1 MRVKPSIGTQ
11 LCLTIAALWCSCI
24 MPVLAVSPLAATP
37 VVLHPGANSSELEIQ
52 RALDQ
57 LPAAGG
63 TVVLPPG
70 VYQIHRPVFL
80 NRNGVTLSGSGD
92 LTVLRLAD
100 QADCPVVVLGSTLGH
115 PAQILHDLRLS
126 DLVIDGNRTHQLIEQ
141 WRDPMNTSGI
151 QNNGIMI
158 QAVSNSVVE
167 RVVAAHCRSGGLVTA
182 NGTRNL
188 TVTDFTSFDN
198 QFDGLACYK
207 TENSV
212 FTKLDLH
219 DNQCAGISLDLD
231 FDHNVISD
239 STLTGNDL
247 GIFMRE
253 SRDNRFRNLN
263 IAQSRHD
270 GVFLAQWGTFAPA
283 TGWRLIPQTECTDN
297 RFSELKIH
305 ACAGVAFCVHD
316 PACVNNVVEDGF
328 FSGNLNDRSIQGGA
342 GASQNHGSLTAKSP
356 VE

>member
-1 MRVKPSIGTQ
+1 MRVKPSI
-11 LCLTIAALWCSCI
+11 LTKLSLTLGALFCSCI
-24 MPVLAVSPLAATP
+24 MPVSAVATP
-37 VVLHPGANSSELEIQ
+37 AGTPMILHPGGNASEVEIQ

-57 LPAAGG
+57 LPAGGG
-63 TVVLPPG
+63 TVILPPG
-70 VYQIHRPVFL
+70 IYEIHHPVIL
-80 NRNGVTLSGSGD
+80 NRNGMTLSGSGD
-92 LTVLRLAD
+92 RTILRLAD

-115 PAQILHDLRLS
+115 PKQILHDLRLS
-126 DLVIDGNRTHQLIEQ
+126 DLVIDGNRTHQLYEQ
-141 WRDPMNTSGI
+141 WRDPLNTSGI

-158 QAVSNSVVE
+158 QAVSNSIVE

-182 NGTRNL
+182 NRTRNL
-188 TVTDFTSFDN
+188 TVRDFTSFDN
-198 QFDGLACYK
+198 QFDGLACYE

-231 FDHNVISD
+231 FNHNVISD
-239 STLTGNDL
+239 STLTSNDL

-253 SRDNRFRNLN
+253 SRGNQFRNLT
-263 IAQSRHD
+263 IGQSRHD

-283 TGWRLIPQTECTDN
+283 TGWRLIPQTECADN

-316 PACVNNVVEDGF
+316 PACVNNVVEDGI
-328 FSGNLNDRSIQGGA
+328 FSGNLNDTAIRAGNGQNRS
-342 GASQNHGSLTAKSP
+342 SSTAKSL